1 MKYLVMECHPGYV
14 VVLDEKGRFQKA
26 ANLGY
31 EVGQS
36 LDKVVLMREP
46 KPAVPITRMASALAA
61 AAACF
66 ILMFTVLFQGPASP
80 YGSVYM
86 QINPEIR
93 MDVDRENQ
101 VLLVEGV
108 NEDGKEL
115 VAGYTGYEN
124 KHLETVADE
133 LVDLAEAM
141 GYLSPG
147 GTVHVYLDSL
157 DGDWATQVGDQLNRH
172 LHETFTDIVVEVD
185 IHPPASSEPSF
196 SSAPSEA
203 PAAEPSAV
211 EILIPTAPASKP
223 ESSSAPVSSAPPAVS
238 SAPPPVSSSPAP
250 SYSETDDWDQDDWD
264 QDDDGDDWDDT
275 REEPDDDAGDADD
288 PDDGDWDGPEDPQD
302 GVTDYGV
309 TSYSEPA
316 SQPGS
321 SPYEPDDDRPDNEDD
336 ADGSDDDDDYDDN
349 DDYGDDDSDDDD
361 E

>member
-133 LVDLAEAM
+133 LVDLAEAK

-157 DGDWATQVGDQLNRH
+157 DGDWAAQVGDQLNRH

-185 IHPPASSEPSF
+185 IHPPVSSEPSF

-211 EILIPTAPASKP
+211 EILIPTAPVSKP

-238 SAPPPVSSSPAP
+238 SAPPPISSSPAP
-250 SYSETDDWDQDDWD
+250 SYSETDYGMDDWD